1 LFLWELPPPVGPP
14 AGAYVAPQQLEF
26 HPAMAKIPANPAH
39 GWVNRRPGMDRGPL
53 PPARTQA
60 HIARPPGCNRIAL
73 VLQGGGALGAYHGGV
88 YQALHEAGLE
98 PDWIAGVSIGGFNG
112 AIIAGNPP
120 ERRLQRL
127 RQFWDTITARPT
139 SLFVPP
145 GDDPRRLANMWSSM
159 LTMTLGQPGLFT
171 PTVPNPWLSLRG
183 SATATSFYDNAPL
196 RQTLRDLVDFD
207 YLNNNG
213 TRYACGSV
221 HIRSGNFAYFDSV
234 ETIIEPEHVMA
245 SGALP
250 PALPMMQVGTDWFW
264 DGGLVS
270 NTPLQHV
277 FDNIGGVSTLIFQVD
292 LFSARGR
299 LPRDMGDVLAR
310 QKDIQ
315 YSSRTRMVTDLY
327 MQRFKQNLLIKQLLD
342 KVPDGDLTDAERAMK
357 ATLAAQPAITLLHLI
372 YRQAAY
378 ETQASD
384 YDFSAA
390 SMRDHWDSGYR
401 DTHATLDRKEW
412 LAMPQ
417 EEGGIA
423 VHDVHHIA
431 A

>member
-1 LFLWELPPPVGPP
+1 
-14 AGAYVAPQQLEF
+14 
-26 HPAMAKIPANPAH
+26 
-39 GWVNRRPGMDRGPL
+39 MDRGPL
-53 PPARTQA
+53 PPRQTQA
-60 HIARPPGCNRIAL
+60 RVVRPPGCERIAL
-73 VLQGGGALGAYHGGV
+73 VLQGGGALGAYQGGV

-98 PDWIAGVSIGGFNG
+98 PDWIAGVSIGGING

-120 ERRLQRL
+120 ERRLERL
-127 RQFWDTITARPT
+127 RQFWDNITARPT
-139 SLFVPP
+139 SLFVPD
-145 GDDPRRLANMWSSM
+145 GDDARRMANIWSST
-159 LTMTLGQPGLFT
+159 LTMTLGQPGFFA
-171 PTVPNPWLSLRG
+171 PTVPNPWLSPRG

-196 RQTLRDLVDFD
+196 RRTLDELVDFD
-207 YLNNNG
+207 TLNSNG

-221 HIRSGNFAYFDSV
+221 NVRTGNFLYFDTT

-264 DGGLVS
+264 DGGVVS

-277 FDNIGGVSTLIFQVD
+277 FDNIGCVSTLIFQVD

-299 LPRDMGDVLAR
+299 LPRDMGEVLAR
-310 QKDIQ
+310 QKQIQ

-327 MQRFKQNLLIKQLLD
+327 RQRYEQDRLIKQLLD
-342 KVPDGDLTDAERAMK
+342 KLPEADLTEAERAMK
-357 ATLAAQPAITLLHLI
+357 VRLAAQPAITLLHLI
-372 YRQAAY
+372 YRQAPY

-390 SMRDHWDSGYR
+390 SMREHWDSGYR

-412 LAMPQ
+412 LAMPR
-417 EEGGIA
+417 EAGGIA
-423 VHDVHHIA
+423 VHDVHHA
-431 A
+431 EA